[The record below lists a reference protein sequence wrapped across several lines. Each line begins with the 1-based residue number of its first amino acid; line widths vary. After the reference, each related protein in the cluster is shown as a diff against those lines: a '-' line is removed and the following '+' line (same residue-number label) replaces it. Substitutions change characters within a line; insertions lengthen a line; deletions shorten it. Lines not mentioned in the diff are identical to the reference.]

1 MLRPVL
7 QYPDPRLFKISEPV
21 AEIDDSV
28 RELAQDMLDTL
39 TTVGGVG
46 IAAPQIGVL
55 RRVVIVDVSLMEP
68 HEEGKEIPQDF
79 RVVVNPVITVLDP
92 AKHVENEGCLSV
104 PGFRA
109 KVVRPKR
116 VAMDGTDLD
125 GNPVRFEGE
134 GYFGACLQ
142 HETDHLDGKTFVDR
156 ISYLK
161 RSMYEK
167 KMKKK

>member
-1 MLRPVL
+1 MLRPLV
-7 QYPDPRLFKISEPV
+7 QYPDPRLAKVSEPV

-39 TTVGGVG
+39 KTIGGVG
-46 IAAPQIGVL
+46 IAAPQIGVS
-55 RRVVIVDVSLMEP
+55 RRVVIVDVSLNEP
-68 HEEGKEIPQDF
+68 HQEGVEIPQDF
-79 RVVVNPVITVLDP
+79 KVVVNPVITVLDP
-92 AKHVENEGCLSV
+92 TKHIENEGCLSV
-104 PGFRA
+104 PDFRA
-109 KVVRPKR
+109 KVARPKR
-116 VAMDGTDLD
+116 VAMDGLDLD
-125 GNPVRFEGE
+125 GNPVHYEGE

-142 HETDHLDGKTFVDR
+142 HETDHLDGKLFIDR